1 MSNPRVYF
9 DITIGGQPAGR
20 IVFEL
25 FKDVVPK
32 TAENFRAL
40 CTGEKGV
47 GQAGK
52 PLSFKGSIFH
62 RVIKNF
68 MCQGGDFTNGNGTGG
83 ESIYGE
89 KFEDEN
95 FDLKHDKPFL
105 LSMANAG
112 PNTNGSQFFITTVST
127 PHLDDK
133 HVVFGKV
140 LKGKGVVR
148 TVEMQPTSN
157 DRPEKDVAI
166 ADCGEIP
173 EGADDGV
180 PAPVDGDTYED
191 FPEDYDGSKE
201 PTDVIEIGAKLKAI
215 GNDYFKKG
223 DYRAA
228 GTKYQKAIRYL
239 NEKPAFDEEDGED
252 LRKSYAAVKIP
263 CQLNRAM
270 CALKNNDNRD
280 AVLAATGVLEYD
292 PKYLKDTDITKA
304 YFRRGMAK
312 VALKDEEG
320 GIKDLEAAAAKDPND
335 GAIKRELTNAK
346 KKIVQRKQKEKA
358 AFAKM
363 FG

>member
-1 MSNPRVYF
+1 MSNPRVFF
-9 DITIGGQPAGR
+9 DITVGGKPAGR

-25 FKDVVPK
+25 FKDVTPK

-47 GQAGK
+47 GKAGK
-52 PLSFKGSIFH
+52 PLHFKGSLFH

-95 FDLKHDKPFL
+95 FDLKHEKPFL

-112 PNTNGSQFFITTVST
+112 PGTNGSQFFITTVPT
-127 PHLDDK
+127 PHLDGK

-140 LKGKGVVR
+140 LKGKGIVR
-148 TVEMQPTSN
+148 QIENQETTS
-157 DRPEKDVAI
+157 DRPNQDVVI

-180 PAPVDGDTYED
+180 PAPTDGDAYEEY
-191 FPEDYDGSKE
+191 PEDYEGPKE
-201 PTDVIEIGAKLKAI
+201 DNDLVQIATQLKAI

-223 DYRAA
+223 DYNNASA
-228 GTKYQKAIRYL
+228 KYDKAIRYL
-239 NEKPAFDEEDGED
+239 NEKPMFDAEDTEEF
-252 LRKSYAAVKIP
+252 RKNYSAVKIP
-263 CQLNRAM
+263 CLLNRAM
-270 CALKNNDNRD
+270 CALKLGENKEAIKATTTVIDYD
-280 AVLAATGVLEYD
+280 A
-292 PKYLKDTDITKA
+292 KYLKDTDVTKA
-304 YFRRGMAK
+304 FFRRGMAK
-312 VALKDEEG
+312 LGAKDEDG
-320 GIKDLEAAAAKDPND
+320 AILDLEKAAEKDASD
-335 GAIKRELTNAK
+335 AAIKRELTNAK
-346 KKIVQRKQKEKA
+346 QKKAQRKQKEKA